1 MKGMNNATMN
11 DTVQYFLGKRLLSSG
26 LGPSRLQAVQCDGCR
41 LEYCES

>member
-26 LGPSRLQAVQCDGCR
+26 LPAYRLYSVMDAD
-41 LEYCES
+41 